1 MYRVC
6 WFFGGWENLILCFRY
21 LLTFSC
27 HRSRL
32 SSSYEIGIRLSVR
45 FFDYCSACESDRL
58 ISLVF
63 LNAAVICRCGV
74 EQSSCK
80 LIPSFVLELNFVSSK
95 LYSIC
100 YHPKQTISNLI
111 SIKFQR
117 DSKYLWLYHFKCFV
131 NCNLSNVQS

>member
-1 MYRVC
+1 MNYCAASGSER
-6 WFFGGWENLILCFRY
+6 L
-21 LLTFSC
+21 FSPA
-27 HRSRL
+27 
-32 SSSYEIGIRLSVR
+32 
-45 FFDYCSACESDRL
+45 F
-58 ISLVF
+58 F

-111 SIKFQR
+111 SIKFQKKR
-117 DSKYLWLYHFKCFV
+117 LRRSVVISFEMFYEL
-131 NCNLSNVQS
+131 